1 MFNSFL
7 GQTAVFYAS
16 YRDVHTECLEHLM
29 YLGLD
34 SDQLVNPGKL
44 I

>member
-1 MFNSFL
+1 MFNPFL
-7 GQTAVFYAS
+7 GETAVYYAS
-16 YRDVHTECLEHLM
+16 YRDVHAECLEHLI

-34 SDQLVNPGKL
+34 SDQLVNPGEF